1 MIFGIYLLGFLLVPI
16 LAPYVIIFGRLD
28 IILKNSRTSFYL
40 FYSFSFNFIVL
51 RSRATSIWYQSI
63 NSIRDQVI
71 IFVLR
76 QKQIRSVRD
85 IKSNHDR

>member
-1 MIFGIYLLGFLLVPI
+1 MPI

-51 RSRATSIWYQSI
+51 CSRDTSIWYQSI
-63 NSIRDQVI
+63 TLIRDQVI

-76 QKQIRSVRD
+76 QKQIRLGRD